1 MRRALTNASY
11 AEGIA
16 ELSARDPALGQVVER
31 YGAPPRWKRAQGFAT
46 LVLLILEQQV
56 SLASAKATFAR
67 LEERAGAV
75 ESGAVLALGEERMKE
90 AGLSRQKARY
100 VYGLAEAVAAGA
112 FDFRK
117 LGRADDEA
125 VRAALIPIKGIGD
138 WTVDIYLLTALQ
150 RPDVWPARDLALQ
163 EAARAVRGLDAR
175 PDEETLKRIG
185 EAWRP
190 WRSVAARILW
200 HYYLNTKRR
209 GRSGRN
215 D

>member
-11 AEGIA
+11 AEAVA
-16 ELSARDPALGQVVER
+16 ELSDRDPALGDVVAAW
-31 YGAPPRWKRAQGFAT
+31 GAPPRWKRPQGFAT

-75 ESGAVLALGEERMKE
+75 EPGAILALGEARMKE

-100 VYGLAEAVAAGA
+100 VQGLAEAVTAGTV
-112 FDFRK
+112 DFRK
-117 LGRADDEA
+117 LGRADDDA
-125 VRAALIPIKGIGD
+125 VRAALIPVKGIGD
-138 WTVDIYLLTALQ
+138 WTVDIYLLSALQ

-175 PDEETLKRIG
+175 PDEAAMHEIG

-200 HYYLNTKRR
+200 HHYLNTRRR
-209 GRSGRN
+209 GGGS
-215 D
+215 

>member
-11 AEGIA
+11 AEAVA
-16 ELSARDPALGQVVER
+16 ELSDRDPALGDVVAAW
-31 YGAPPRWKRAQGFAT
+31 GAPPRWKRPQGFAT

-75 ESGAVLALGEERMKE
+75 EPGAILALGEERMKE

-100 VYGLAEAVAAGA
+100 VQGLAEAVTAGTV
-112 FDFRK
+112 DFRK
-117 LGRADDEA
+117 LGRADDDA
-125 VRAALIPIKGIGD
+125 VRAALIPVKGIGD
-138 WTVDIYLLTALQ
+138 WTVDIYLLSALQ

-175 PDEETLKRIG
+175 PDEAAMHEIG

-200 HYYLNTKRR
+200 HHYLNTRRR
-209 GRSGRN
+209 GGGS
-215 D
+215 

>member
-11 AEGIA
+11 AEAVA
-16 ELSARDPALGQVVER
+16 ELSDRDPALGDVVAAW
-31 YGAPPRWKRAQGFAT
+31 GAPPRWKRPQGFAT

-75 ESGAVLALGEERMKE
+75 EPGAILALGEARMKE

-100 VYGLAEAVAAGA
+100 VHGLAEAVTAGMV
-112 FDFRK
+112 DFRK
-117 LGRADDEA
+117 LGRADDDA
-125 VRAALIPIKGIGD
+125 VRAALIPVKGIGD
-138 WTVDIYLLTALQ
+138 WTVDIYLLSALQ

-175 PDEETLKRIG
+175 PDEAAMHEIG

-200 HYYLNTKRR
+200 HHYLNTRRR
-209 GRSGRN
+209 GGGS
-215 D
+215 

>member
-11 AEGIA
+11 AEAVA
-16 ELSARDPALGQVVER
+16 ELSARDPALGDVVETW
-31 YGAPPRWKRAQGFAT
+31 GAPPRWKRPQGFPT

-75 ESGAVLALGEERMKE
+75 EPDAILALGEERMKG

-100 VYGLAEAVAAGA
+100 VHGLAEAVAGGTL
-112 FDFRK
+112 DFRK

-138 WTVDIYLLTALQ
+138 WTVDIYLLSALQ

-175 PDEETLKRIG
+175 PDEAAMKEIG

-200 HYYLNTKRR
+200 HRYLNTRR
-209 GRSGRN
+209 LR
-215 D
+215 

>member
-11 AEGIA
+11 AEAVA
-16 ELSARDPALGQVVER
+16 ELSERDPALGDVVQAW
-31 YGAPPRWKRAQGFAT
+31 GAPPRWKRPQGFAT
-46 LVLLILEQQV
+46 LALLILEQQV

-75 ESGAVLALGEERMKE
+75 EPDAILALGEERMKE

-100 VYGLAEAVAAGA
+100 VHGLAGAVAAGTV
-112 FDFRK
+112 DFRK
-117 LGRADDEA
+117 IGRADDEA

-138 WTVDIYLLTALQ
+138 WTIDIYLLSALQ

-175 PDEETLKRIG
+175 PDEKALKEIG
-185 EAWRP
+185 EVWRP

-200 HYYLNTKRR
+200 HQYLNTRR
-209 GRSGRN
+209 RR
-215 D
+215 

>member
-1 MRRALTNASY
+1 MRLALTNASY
-11 AEGIA
+11 NEAVA
-16 ELSARDPALGQVVER
+16 ELSARDRALGDVVEAW
-31 YGAPPRWKRAQGFAT
+31 GAPPRWKRPQGFAT

-67 LEERAGAV
+67 LEEHAGAV
-75 ESGAVLALGEERMKE
+75 EPAAILALGDERLKE

-100 VYGLAEAVAAGA
+100 VHGLAQAVAAGEV
-112 FDFRK
+112 DFRK
-117 LGRADDEA
+117 IGRADDEA

-138 WTVDIYLLTALQ
+138 WTVDIYLLAALQ

-175 PDEETLKRIG
+175 PDEAAMQEIG
-185 EAWRP
+185 VAWRP

-200 HYYLNTKRR
+200 HHYLNTRR
-209 GRSGRN
+209 R
-215 D
+215 

>member
-11 AEGIA
+11 AEAVA
-16 ELSARDPALGQVVER
+16 ELSDRDPALGDVVAAW
-31 YGAPPRWKRAQGFAT
+31 GAPPRWKRPQGFAT

-75 ESGAVLALGEERMKE
+75 EPGAILALGEERMKE

-100 VYGLAEAVAAGA
+100 VHGLAEAVTAGTV
-112 FDFRK
+112 DFRK

-125 VRAALIPIKGIGD
+125 VRAALIPVKGIGD
-138 WTVDIYLLTALQ
+138 WTVDIYLLSALQ

-175 PDEETLKRIG
+175 PDEAAMHEIG

-200 HYYLNTKRR
+200 HHYLNTRRR
-209 GRSGRN
+209 GGGS
-215 D
+215 

>member
-11 AEGIA
+11 AEAVA
-16 ELSARDPALGQVVER
+16 ELSDRDPALGDVVAAW
-31 YGAPPRWKRAQGFAT
+31 GAPPRWKRPQGFAT

-75 ESGAVLALGEERMKE
+75 EPGAILALGEARMKE

-100 VYGLAEAVAAGA
+100 VHGLAEAVTAGTV
-112 FDFRK
+112 DFRK
-117 LGRADDEA
+117 LGRADDDA
-125 VRAALIPIKGIGD
+125 VRAALIPVKGIGD
-138 WTVDIYLLTALQ
+138 WTVDIYLLSALQ

-175 PDEETLKRIG
+175 PDEAAMHEIG

-200 HYYLNTKRR
+200 HHYLNTRRR
-209 GRSGRN
+209 GGGG
-215 D
+215 

>member
-11 AEGIA
+11 AEAVA
-16 ELSARDPALGQVVER
+16 ELSARDPALGDVVQAW
-31 YGAPPRWKRAQGFAT
+31 GAPPRWKRPQGFAT
-46 LVLLILEQQV
+46 LALLILEQQV

-75 ESGAVLALGEERMKE
+75 EPDAILALGEERMKE

-100 VYGLAEAVAAGA
+100 VHGLAGAVAAGTV
-112 FDFRK
+112 DFRK
-117 LGRADDEA
+117 IGRADDEA

-138 WTVDIYLLTALQ
+138 WTIDIYLLSALQ

-175 PDEETLKRIG
+175 PDEKGLKEIG

-200 HYYLNTKRR
+200 HQYLNTRR
-209 GRSGRN
+209 RR
-215 D
+215 

>member
-11 AEGIA
+11 AEAVA
-16 ELSARDPALGQVVER
+16 ELSDRDPALGDVVAAW
-31 YGAPPRWKRAQGFAT
+31 GAPPRWKRPQGFAT

-75 ESGAVLALGEERMKE
+75 EPGAILALGEERMKE

-100 VYGLAEAVAAGA
+100 VHGLAEAVTAGTV
-112 FDFRK
+112 DFRK

-125 VRAALIPIKGIGD
+125 VRAALIPVKGIGD
-138 WTVDIYLLTALQ
+138 WTVDIYLLSALQ

-175 PDEETLKRIG
+175 PDEAAMHEIG

-200 HYYLNTKRR
+200 HHYLNTRRR
-209 GRSGRN
+209 GGGG
-215 D
+215 

>member
-11 AEGIA
+11 AEAVA
-16 ELSARDPALGQVVER
+16 ELSDRDPALGDVVAAW
-31 YGAPPRWKRAQGFAT
+31 GAPPRWKRPQGFAT

-75 ESGAVLALGEERMKE
+75 EPGAILALGEERMKE

-100 VYGLAEAVAAGA
+100 VHGLAEAVTAGTV
-112 FDFRK
+112 DFRK
-117 LGRADDEA
+117 LGRADDDA
-125 VRAALIPIKGIGD
+125 VRAALIPVKGIGD
-138 WTVDIYLLTALQ
+138 WTVDIYLLSALQ

-175 PDEETLKRIG
+175 PDEAAMHEIG

-200 HYYLNTKRR
+200 HHYLNTRRR
-209 GRSGRN
+209 GGGG
-215 D
+215 

>member
-1 MRRALTNASY
+1 MRRALTNVSY
-11 AEGIA
+11 TEAVA
-16 ELSARDPALGQVVER
+16 ELSARDPALGDVVETW
-31 YGAPPRWKRAQGFAT
+31 GVPPRWKRPQGFPT

-67 LEERAGAV
+67 LEDRAGAV
-75 ESGAVLALGEERMKE
+75 EPDAILALGEERMKE

-100 VYGLAEAVAAGA
+100 VHGLAEAVAGGTL
-112 FDFRK
+112 DFRK

-125 VRAALIPIKGIGD
+125 VRSALIPIKGIGD
-138 WTVDIYLLTALQ
+138 WTVDIYLLSALQ

-175 PDEETLKRIG
+175 PDEAAMKEIG

-200 HYYLNTKRR
+200 HRYLNTRR
-209 GRSGRN
+209 LR
-215 D
+215 

>member
-11 AEGIA
+11 TEAVA
-16 ELSARDPALGQVVER
+16 ELSARDSALGDVVAAW
-31 YGAPPRWKRAQGFAT
+31 GAPPRWKRPQGFAT

-67 LEERAGAV
+67 LEDRAGAV
-75 ESGAVLALGEERMKE
+75 EPDAILALGEARLRE

-100 VYGLAEAVAAGA
+100 VRGLAEAVAGGTV
-112 FDFRK
+112 DFRK
-117 LGRADDEA
+117 IGRADDEA

-163 EAARAVRGLDAR
+163 EAARVLRGLDAR
-175 PDEETLKRIG
+175 PGEAAMLDIG

-200 HYYLNTKRR
+200 HHYLNTRRRR
-209 GRSGRN
+209 GAGN
-215 D
+215 

>member
-11 AEGIA
+11 AEA
-16 ELSARDPALGQVVER
+16 VADLSARDPALGDVVEAF
-31 YGAPPRWKRAQGFAT
+31 GVPTRWKRPQGFAT

-67 LEERAGAV
+67 LEENAGAV
-75 ESGAVLALGEERMKE
+75 EPGAILALGEARLKE

-100 VYGLAEAVAAGA
+100 VHGLAGAVASGTV
-112 FDFRK
+112 DFRR

-125 VRAALIPIKGIGD
+125 VRAALIPLKGIGD
-138 WTVDIYLLTALQ
+138 WTVDIYLLSALQ

-163 EAARAVRGLDAR
+163 EAARSVRGLDVR
-175 PDEETLKRIG
+175 PDEAAMQEIG

-200 HYYLNTKRR
+200 HRYLNTRR
-209 GRSGRN
+209 RR
-215 D
+215 

>member
-1 MRRALTNASY
+1 MRRALTNTSY
-11 AEGIA
+11 AEAVA
-16 ELSARDPALGQVVER
+16 ELSARDPALGDVVQAW
-31 YGAPPRWKRAQGFAT
+31 GAPPRWKRPQGFAT
-46 LVLLILEQQV
+46 MALLILEQQV

-75 ESGAVLALGEERMKE
+75 EPDAILALGEERMKE

-100 VYGLAEAVAAGA
+100 VHGLAGAVAAGTV
-112 FDFRK
+112 DFRK
-117 LGRADDEA
+117 IGRADDEA

-138 WTVDIYLLTALQ
+138 WTIDIYLLSALQ

-175 PDEETLKRIG
+175 PDEKALKEIG

-200 HYYLNTKRR
+200 HQYLNTRRR
-209 GRSGRN
+209 G
-215 D
+215 

>member
-11 AEGIA
+11 TEAVA
-16 ELSARDPALGQVVER
+16 ELSARDPALGDVVETW
-31 YGAPPRWKRAQGFAT
+31 GVPPRWKRPQGFPT

-75 ESGAVLALGEERMKE
+75 EPDAILALGEERMKE

-100 VYGLAEAVAAGA
+100 VHGLAEAVAGGTL
-112 FDFRK
+112 DFRK

-138 WTVDIYLLTALQ
+138 WTVDIYLLSALQ

-175 PDEETLKRIG
+175 PDEAAMKEIG

-200 HYYLNTKRR
+200 HRYLNTRR
-209 GRSGRN
+209 LR
-215 D
+215 

>member
-11 AEGIA
+11 AEAVA
-16 ELSARDPALGQVVER
+16 ELSDRDPALGDVVAAW
-31 YGAPPRWKRAQGFAT
+31 GAPPRWKRPQGFAT

-75 ESGAVLALGEERMKE
+75 EPGAVLALGEERMKE

-100 VYGLAEAVAAGA
+100 VHGLAEAVTAGTV
-112 FDFRK
+112 DFRK
-117 LGRADDEA
+117 LGRADDDA
-125 VRAALIPIKGIGD
+125 VRAALIPVKGIGD
-138 WTVDIYLLTALQ
+138 WTVDIYLLSALQ

-163 EAARAVRGLDAR
+163 EAARAVRGLHAR
-175 PDEETLKRIG
+175 PDEAAMHEIG

-200 HYYLNTKRR
+200 HHYLNTRRR
-209 GRSGRN
+209 GGGG
-215 D
+215 

>member
-1 MRRALTNASY
+1 MRRALTNVSY
-11 AEGIA
+11 TEAVA
-16 ELSARDPALGQVVER
+16 ELSARDPALGDVVETW
-31 YGAPPRWKRAQGFAT
+31 GVPPRWKRPQGFPT

-67 LEERAGAV
+67 LEDRAGAV
-75 ESGAVLALGEERMKE
+75 EPDAILALGEERMKE

-100 VYGLAEAVAAGA
+100 VHGLAEAVAGGTL
-112 FDFRK
+112 DFRK

-138 WTVDIYLLTALQ
+138 WTVDIYLLSALQ

-163 EAARAVRGLDAR
+163 EAARAMRGLDAR
-175 PDEETLKRIG
+175 PDEAAMKEIG

-200 HYYLNTKRR
+200 HRYLNTRR
-209 GRSGRN
+209 LR
-215 D
+215 

>member
-11 AEGIA
+11 AEAVA
-16 ELSARDPALGQVVER
+16 ELSARDPALGDVVETW
-31 YGAPPRWKRAQGFAT
+31 GAPPRWKRPQGFPT

-75 ESGAVLALGEERMKE
+75 EPDAILALGEERMKE

-100 VYGLAEAVAAGA
+100 VHGLAEAVAGGTL
-112 FDFRK
+112 DFRK

-138 WTVDIYLLTALQ
+138 WTVDIDLLSALQ

-175 PDEETLKRIG
+175 PDEAAMKEIG

-200 HYYLNTKRR
+200 HRYLNTRR
-209 GRSGRN
+209 LR
-215 D
+215 

>member
-11 AEGIA
+11 AEAVA
-16 ELSARDPALGQVVER
+16 ELSARDPALGDVVQTW
-31 YGAPPRWKRAQGFAT
+31 GAPPRWKRPQGFPT

-75 ESGAVLALGEERMKE
+75 EPDAILALGEARLKE

-100 VYGLAEAVAAGA
+100 VHGLADTVADGTL
-112 FDFRK
+112 DFRK

-125 VRAALIPIKGIGD
+125 VRSALIPIKGIGD
-138 WTVDIYLLTALQ
+138 WTVDIYLLSALQ

-175 PDEETLKRIG
+175 PDEAAMKEIG

-200 HYYLNTKRR
+200 HRYLNTRR
-209 GRSGRN
+209 LRGGR
-215 D
+215 DK

>member
-11 AEGIA
+11 AEAVA
-16 ELSARDPALGQVVER
+16 ELSDRDPALGDVVAAW
-31 YGAPPRWKRAQGFAT
+31 GAPPRWKRPQGFAT

-75 ESGAVLALGEERMKE
+75 EPSAILALGEARMKE

-100 VYGLAEAVAAGA
+100 VHGLAEAVTAGTV
-112 FDFRK
+112 DFRK
-117 LGRADDEA
+117 LGRADDDA
-125 VRAALIPIKGIGD
+125 VRAALISVKGIGD
-138 WTVDIYLLTALQ
+138 WTVDVYLLSALQ

-175 PDEETLKRIG
+175 PDEAAMQEIG

-200 HYYLNTKRR
+200 HHYLNTRRR
-209 GRSGRN
+209 GGGG
-215 D
+215 

>member
-11 AEGIA
+11 AEAVA
-16 ELSARDPALGQVVER
+16 ELSARDPALGDIVQAW
-31 YGAPPRWKRAQGFAT
+31 GAPPRWKRPQGFAT
-46 LVLLILEQQV
+46 LALLILEQQV

-75 ESGAVLALGEERMKE
+75 EPDAILALGEERMKE

-100 VYGLAEAVAAGA
+100 VHGLAGAVAAGTV
-112 FDFRK
+112 DFRK
-117 LGRADDEA
+117 IGRADDEA

-138 WTVDIYLLTALQ
+138 WTIDIYLLSALQ

-175 PDEETLKRIG
+175 PDEKALKEIG

-200 HYYLNTKRR
+200 HQYLNTRR
-209 GRSGRN
+209 RR
-215 D
+215 

>member
-11 AEGIA
+11 TEAVA
-16 ELSARDPALGQVVER
+16 ELSARDPALGDVVETW
-31 YGAPPRWKRAQGFAT
+31 GVPPRWKRPQGFPT

-67 LEERAGAV
+67 LEDRAGAV
-75 ESGAVLALGEERMKE
+75 EPDAILALGEERMKE

-100 VYGLAEAVAAGA
+100 VHGLAEAVAGGTL
-112 FDFRK
+112 DFRK

-125 VRAALIPIKGIGD
+125 VRSALIPIKGIGD
-138 WTVDIYLLTALQ
+138 WTVDIYLLSALQ

-175 PDEETLKRIG
+175 PDEAAMKEIG

-200 HYYLNTKRR
+200 HRYLNTRR
-209 GRSGRN
+209 LR
-215 D
+215 

>member
-11 AEGIA
+11 AEAVA
-16 ELSARDPALGQVVER
+16 ELSDRDPALGDVVAAW
-31 YGAPPRWKRAQGFAT
+31 GAPPRWKRPQGFAT

-75 ESGAVLALGEERMKE
+75 EPGAILALGEARMKE

-100 VYGLAEAVAAGA
+100 VHGLAEAVTAGTV
-112 FDFRK
+112 DFRK
-117 LGRADDEA
+117 LGRADDDA
-125 VRAALIPIKGIGD
+125 VRAALIPVKGIGD
-138 WTVDIYLLTALQ
+138 WTVDIYLLSALQ

-175 PDEETLKRIG
+175 PDEAAMHEIG

-200 HYYLNTKRR
+200 HHYLNTRRR
-209 GRSGRN
+209 GGGS
-215 D
+215 

>member
-11 AEGIA
+11 AEAVA
-16 ELSARDPALGQVVER
+16 ELSARDPALGDVVQAW
-31 YGAPPRWKRAQGFAT
+31 GAPPRWKRPQGFAT
-46 LVLLILEQQV
+46 LALLILEQQV

-75 ESGAVLALGEERMKE
+75 EPDAILALGEERMKE

-100 VYGLAEAVAAGA
+100 VHGLAGAVAAGTV
-112 FDFRK
+112 DFRK
-117 LGRADDEA
+117 IGRADDEA

-138 WTVDIYLLTALQ
+138 WTIDIYLLSALQ

-175 PDEETLKRIG
+175 PDEKALKEIG

-200 HYYLNTKRR
+200 HQYLNTRR
-209 GRSGRN
+209 RR
-215 D
+215 

>member
-11 AEGIA
+11 TEAVA
-16 ELSARDPALGQVVER
+16 ELSARDPALGDVVETW
-31 YGAPPRWKRAQGFAT
+31 GVPPRWKRPQGFPT

-75 ESGAVLALGEERMKE
+75 EPDAILALGEERMKE

-100 VYGLAEAVAAGA
+100 VHGLAEAVAGGTL
-112 FDFRK
+112 DFRK

-125 VRAALIPIKGIGD
+125 VRSALIPIKGIGD
-138 WTVDIYLLTALQ
+138 WTVDIYLLSALQ

-175 PDEETLKRIG
+175 PDEAAMKEIG

-200 HYYLNTKRR
+200 HRYLNTRR
-209 GRSGRN
+209 LR
-215 D
+215 

>member
-11 AEGIA
+11 AEAVA
-16 ELSARDPALGQVVER
+16 ELSARDPALGDVVETW
-31 YGAPPRWKRAQGFAT
+31 GAPRRWKRPQGFPT

-56 SLASAKATFAR
+56 SLASAKAIFAR

-75 ESGAVLALGEERMKE
+75 EPDAILALGEERMKE

-100 VYGLAEAVAAGA
+100 VHGLAEAVAGGTL
-112 FDFRK
+112 DLRK

-125 VRAALIPIKGIGD
+125 VRSALIPIKGIGD
-138 WTVDIYLLTALQ
+138 WTVDIYLLSALQ

-175 PDEETLKRIG
+175 PDEAAMKEIG

-200 HYYLNTKRR
+200 HRYLNTRR
-209 GRSGRN
+209 LR
-215 D
+215 

>member
-1 MRRALTNASY
+1 MRRALTNVSY
-11 AEGIA
+11 TEAVA
-16 ELSARDPALGQVVER
+16 ELSARDPALGDVVETW
-31 YGAPPRWKRAQGFAT
+31 GVPPRWKRPQGFPT

-56 SLASAKATFAR
+56 SLASANATFAR
-67 LEERAGAV
+67 LEDCAGAV
-75 ESGAVLALGEERMKE
+75 EPDAILALGEERMKE

-100 VYGLAEAVAAGA
+100 VHGLAEAVAGGTL
-112 FDFRK
+112 DFRK

-125 VRAALIPIKGIGD
+125 VRSALIPIKGIGD
-138 WTVDIYLLTALQ
+138 WTVDIYLLSALQ

-175 PDEETLKRIG
+175 PDEAAMKEIG

-200 HYYLNTKRR
+200 HRYLNTRR
-209 GRSGRN
+209 LR
-215 D
+215 

>member
-11 AEGIA
+11 AEAVA
-16 ELSARDPALGQVVER
+16 ELSARDPALGDVVETW
-31 YGAPPRWKRAQGFAT
+31 GVPPRWKRPQGFPT

-67 LEERAGAV
+67 LEDRAGAV
-75 ESGAVLALGEERMKE
+75 EPDAILALGEERMKE

-100 VYGLAEAVAAGA
+100 VHGLAEAVAGGTL
-112 FDFRK
+112 DFRK

-125 VRAALIPIKGIGD
+125 VRSALIPIKGIGD
-138 WTVDIYLLTALQ
+138 WTVDIYLLSALQ

-175 PDEETLKRIG
+175 PDEAAMKEIG

-200 HYYLNTKRR
+200 HRYLNTRR
-209 GRSGRN
+209 LR
-215 D
+215 

>member
-11 AEGIA
+11 AEAIA
-16 ELSARDPALGQVVER
+16 ELSARDPALGEIVAAW
-31 YGAPPRWKRAQGFAT
+31 GAPPRWKRPQGFAT

-67 LEERAGAV
+67 LEEHAGAV
-75 ESGAVLALGEERMKE
+75 EPDAIFALGEERLKA

-100 VYGLAEAVAAGA
+100 VRGLAEAVGSGTV
-112 FDFRK
+112 DFRK

-125 VRAALIPIKGIGD
+125 VRAALIPVKGIGD
-138 WTVDIYLLTALQ
+138 WTVDIYLLSALQ

-175 PDEETLKRIG
+175 PDEAAMHEIG

-200 HYYLNTKRR
+200 HRYLNTRR
-209 GRSGRN
+209 RR
-215 D
+215 

>member
-11 AEGIA
+11 AEAVA
-16 ELSARDPALGQVVER
+16 ELSARDPALGEIVAAW
-31 YGAPPRWKRAQGFAT
+31 GAPPRWKRPQGFAT

-67 LEERAGAV
+67 LEDRAGAV
-75 ESGAVLALGEERMKE
+75 EPGAILALGEARLRE

-100 VYGLAEAVAAGA
+100 VRGLAEAVAGGTL
-112 FDFRK
+112 DFRK
-117 LGRADDEA
+117 IGRADDEA

-163 EAARAVRGLDAR
+163 EAARALKRLDAR
-175 PDEETLKRIG
+175 PDEAAMLDIG

-200 HYYLNTKRR
+200 HHYLNTRR
-209 GRSGRN
+209 RR
-215 D
+215 

>member
-1 MRRALTNASY
+1 MARSLTRADYDRAVAT
-11 AEGIA
+11 
-16 ELSARDPALGQVVER
+16 LSDRDPALGRVVAAH
-31 YGAPPRWKRAQGFAT
+31 GPPPRWKRPQGFAT

-67 LEERAGAV
+67 LETHAGGI
-75 ESGAVLALGEERMKE
+75 EPGAILALGEERLKE

-100 VYGLAEAVAAGA
+100 VHGLAEAVAAGA
-112 FDFRK
+112 LDLRK
-117 LGRADDEA
+117 LARADDDA
-125 VRAALIPIKGIGD
+125 VRSALIPIKGIGD

-163 EAARAVRGLDAR
+163 VAAQGLKALDTRPGEA
-175 PDEETLKRIG
+175 ELKALG

-200 HYYLNTKRR
+200 HYYLNTKRSR
-209 GRSGRN
+209 RSDRSG
-215 D
+215 

>member
-1 MRRALTNASY
+1 MALTSTAY
-11 AEGIA
+11 QAAVA
-16 ELSARDPALGQVVER
+16 ELAARDPALGRVVAE
-31 YGAPPRWKRAQGFAT
+31 YGLPPRWKRKQGFAT

-56 SLASAKATFAR
+56 SLASAKASFAR
-67 LEERAGAV
+67 LEERAGAI
-75 ESGAVLALGEERMKE
+75 EPGAILALGEERMKE

-100 VYGLAEAVAAGA
+100 VHGLAEAAASGDV
-112 FDFRK
+112 DFRR
-117 LGRADDEA
+117 LGRAADDA

-163 EAARAVRGLDAR
+163 EAARAVKGLDAR
-175 PDEETLKRIG
+175 PDETAMQAIG

-200 HYYLNTKRR
+200 HHYLNTRRRR
-209 GRSGRN
+209 GRAAA
-215 D
+215 